1 MLRALQSCLIILSSI
16 ILLSTSSYAITST
29 EFMYDHEDKIV
40 KSCEDF
46 NTERLAIGKDNP
58 FVNFFGVPARYE
70 CGLVSFY
77 ALHKVIQILMTTEK
91 DSDDW
96 EFLEKLMTKY
106 YIPKYETFNFVLIHL
121 DFERYLEEKS
131 DD

>member
-1 MLRALQSCLIILSSI
+1 MLRALQNCLIILSSI
-16 ILLSTSSYAITST
+16 ILLSTSSYAVTSR
-29 EFMYDHEDKIV
+29 EFMYNHEDKIV

-46 NTERLAIGKDNP
+46 NTEKLASRKDNP
-58 FVNFFGVPARYE
+58 FVNFFRVPSRYE

-77 ALHKVIQILMTTEK
+77 ALHKVIQILMTTER

-96 EFLEKLMTKY
+96 KFLEKLMTKY
-106 YIPKYETFNFVLIHL
+106 YNPKYETFNFVLIHL

-131 DD
+131 DG